1 MIYNIFYDNDKN
13 IVWSTTGL
21 INDAIKSA
29 QAGLG
34 NSHVALES
42 ENIPDGNFYVN
53 SDATALV
60 EKSIFNCVFSTTN
73 PALDEV
79 VNVTGVPAGTEV
91 FKDGESIGT
100 MTDTTLTLTTQEPGQ
115 YIIKFKKL
123 HYKQHSGTTVTVK
136 RYGQ

>member
-1 MIYNIFYDNDKN
+1 MIYNIFYNSNKE

-29 QAGLG
+29 QSDLG

-42 ENIPDGNFYVN
+42 ENLPDGDFHLN

-60 EKSIFNCVFSTTN
+60 EKSIFDFTFSTTT
-73 PALDEV
+73 PAIDEV
-79 VNVTGVPAGTEV
+79 VNVTGVPVGTEV
-91 FKDGESIGT
+91 FKDGESMGV
-100 MTDTTLTLTTQEPGQ
+100 MSDTTLTLTIQEPGQ
-115 YIIKFKKL
+115 YVIKFKKL

>member
-1 MIYNIFYDNDKN
+1 MIYNIFYNSNKE

-29 QAGLG
+29 QAELG

-42 ENIPDGNFYVN
+42 ENLPDGDFYLN

-60 EKSIFNCVFSTTN
+60 EKSIFDFTFSTTT
-73 PALDEV
+73 PAIDEV
-79 VNVTGVPAGTEV
+79 VNVTGVPVGTEV
-91 FKDGESIGT
+91 FKDGESMGV
-100 MTDTTLTLTTQEPGQ
+100 MSDTTLTLTIQEPGQ
-115 YIIKFKKL
+115 YVIKFKKL
-123 HYKQHSGTTVTVK
+123 HYKEHSGTTVNVK